1 MSFIK
6 SDIKHESTPTCAPK
20 PCTICHQAT
29 NHEDLMKYGSRCFP
43 CFAEY
48 CKQRIPNIQR
58 EDKYRGDPRGWARR
72 IIDRHTDGEPI
83 RPVTLRFAQEALG
96 LEKV

>member
-6 SDIKHESTPTCAPK
+6 SDTKQESTPSFAPK

-29 NHEDLMKYGSRCFP
+29 NHENLMKFGARCYS

-58 EDKYRGDPRGWARR
+58 EDKYRGDPKGWARR
-72 IIDRHTDGEPI
+72 IIDRHNDGESI
-83 RPVTLRFAQEALG
+83 RPVTLRFAQDALG
-96 LEKV
+96 IKQ